1 MAWTYSHGELR
12 NVKEVELREIRATT
26 AATDIDLDPMSD
38 RF

>member
-1 MAWTYSHGELR
+1 MAWTYTHRKLR

-26 AATDIDLDPMSD
+26 AATDIDLNAMSD